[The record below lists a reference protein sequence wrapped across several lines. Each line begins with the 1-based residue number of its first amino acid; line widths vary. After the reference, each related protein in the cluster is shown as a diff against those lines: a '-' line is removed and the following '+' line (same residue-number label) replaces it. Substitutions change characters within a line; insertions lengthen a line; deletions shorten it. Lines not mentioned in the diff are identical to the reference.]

1 MTVAATY
8 YPIALLRSLSMHME
22 IYTKDFENQTEKTET
37 LDTGRNAPC
46 RDVLDATDITIEE
59 VSIDG
64 ICGVY

>member
-1 MTVAATY
+1 
-8 YPIALLRSLSMHME
+8 MHTE
-22 IYTKDFENQTEKTET
+22 VRTKDVDNKTEKTET
-37 LDTGRNAPC
+37 LDTTRSTPC

>member
-1 MTVAATY
+1 
-8 YPIALLRSLSMHME
+8 MHTE
-22 IYTKDFENQTEKTET
+22 LHTKDVENKTEKTEI
-37 LDTGRNAPC
+37 LDDSRNTPC